1 VADFLIT
8 YDLKSGSP
16 DAHKP
21 FLTAAEKEGLLY
33 VWKGSD
39 YVNRL
44 PNTTLWG
51 LFESKEAA
59 NKAFDRAL
67 AAAGRT
73 VGYTVT
79 LEKRATSEMGSSAV
93 NSDKRKAPDPR
104 WTGKAAFETSR
115 RHQVNDPYFK

>member
-33 VWKGSD
+33 VWRGAD

-51 LFESKEAA
+51 PFECKEAA

-67 AAAGRT
+67 AAAGKT
-73 VGYTVT
+73 VGYAVK
-79 LEKRATSEMGSSAV
+79 LEKRATSEMAHTV
-93 NSDKRKAPDPR
+93 VTSDKRKKPNPR
-104 WTGKAAFETSR
+104 WTGSTSFETSR
-115 RHQVNDPYFK
+115 RHQVNDPFFK

>member
-1 VADFLIT
+1 MADYLIT

-33 VWKGSD
+33 VWKGAD

-51 LFESKEAA
+51 LFDSREAA

-67 AAAGRT
+67 AAAGKV
-73 VGYTVT
+73 VGYAVK
-79 LEKRATSEMGSSAV
+79 LEKRITTKMTDTLV
-93 NSDKRKAPDPR
+93 TSDKRKEPDPR
-104 WTGKAAFETSR
+104 WTGRSSFETSR
-115 RHQVNDPYFK
+115 RHQVNDPFFR